1 VLKERV
7 MGPVILVTGSTDGIG
22 RATAIELA
30 RQGARVIIHGRSRAK
45 ARVVQREIQDVTDG
59 QKPYILV
66 ADLSDPDQIR
76 GMAAEISSAYPRLD
90 GLVNNAGTYQ
100 ETRNLTEDGVEM
112 TFAVNY
118 LAPFLLTHLLLPILR
133 AGTPSRIVT
142 VASSAHED
150 VPRIDWEKL
159 PDMPLYQPWEA
170 YCLSKFADITFTY
183 LLAERLEGTGV
194 TTNGLHPGVVNTK
207 LLRTAFPG
215 MQGISPEEGALTSVF
230 LALSPEVAGI
240 SGRYFDDMQPVRS
253 TPLTHDRSVQER
265 LWKMAE
271 KLTGLP

>member
-1 VLKERV
+1 

-45 ARVVQREIQDVTDG
+45 ARVVQREIQDVTNG
-59 QKPYILV
+59 QKPDILV
-66 ADLSDPDQIR
+66 ADLSNPDQIR

-150 VPRIDWEKL
+150 VSRIDWENPPGYVPLSTVGGVL
-159 PDMPLYQPWEA
+159 PLKVCRHHVY
-170 YCLSKFADITFTY
+170 LSS
-183 LLAERLEGTGV
+183 R
-194 TTNGLHPGVVNTK
+194 
-207 LLRTAFPG
+207 
-215 MQGISPEEGALTSVF
+215 
-230 LALSPEVAGI
+230 
-240 SGRYFDDMQPVRS
+240 
-253 TPLTHDRSVQER
+253 
-265 LWKMAE
+265 
-271 KLTGLP
+271 

>member
-1 VLKERV
+1 MTNGQK
-7 MGPVILVTGSTDGIG
+7 PDILVT
-22 RATAIELA
+22 
-30 RQGARVIIHGRSRAK
+30 
-45 ARVVQREIQDVTDG
+45 
-59 QKPYILV
+59 
-66 ADLSDPDQIR
+66 DLSNPDQIR
-76 GMAAEISSAYPRLD
+76 VMAAEISSAYPRLD

-150 VPRIDWEKL
+150 VSRIDWENL
-159 PDMPLYQPWEA
+159 PDMSRYQPWEA

-194 TTNGLHPGVVNTK
+194 TTNCLHPGVVNTK

-240 SGRYFDDMQPVRS
+240 SGQYFDDMQPVRS
-253 TPLTHDRSVQER
+253 TPLTHDRSVQKR